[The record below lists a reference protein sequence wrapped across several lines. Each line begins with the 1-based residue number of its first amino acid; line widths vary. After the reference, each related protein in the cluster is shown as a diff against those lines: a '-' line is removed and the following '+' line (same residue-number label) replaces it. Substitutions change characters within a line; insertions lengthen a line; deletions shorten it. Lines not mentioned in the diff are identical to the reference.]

1 MAARIYQPAR
11 NAMQSGNARSREW
24 ILEYAPSSRSSLDP
38 LMGWTSSGDTQS
50 QVRLSFKSQEEA
62 ESYAKEHGI
71 EYVVSLPKK
80 RKAVVRPRGYAENF
94 AVDRRKAWTH

>member
-1 MAARIYQPAR
+1 
-11 NAMQSGNARSREW
+11 MQSGNARSREW
-24 ILEYAPSSRSSLDP
+24 ILEYAPSSRRSLDP

-50 QVRLSFKSQEEA
+50 QVRLSFKSHEEA